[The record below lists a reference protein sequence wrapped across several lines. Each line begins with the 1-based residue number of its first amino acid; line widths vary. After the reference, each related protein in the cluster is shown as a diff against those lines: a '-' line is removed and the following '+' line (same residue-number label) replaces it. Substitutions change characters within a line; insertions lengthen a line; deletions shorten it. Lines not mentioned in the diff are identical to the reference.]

1 MTKRRQSR
9 ELAFKLLY
17 AMDLSGDDKSI
28 VKGRFKST
36 FNDLDKEVW
45 EYAIKLFDKASDN
58 INSLDSIISKLANN
72 WSIDRISKIDKNIL
86 RLGISEI
93 NIKEVDF
100 SIIINEFIEISKTF
114 GDKDSHRFINGILD
128 SYAKSI

>member
-36 FNDLDKEVW
+36 FNDVDKEVW

>member
-17 AMDLSGDDKSI
+17 AMDLSGDDKAI

-36 FNDLDKEVW
+36 FNDVDKEVW

>member
-36 FNDLDKEVW
+36 FNDVDKEVW

-100 SIIINEFIEISKTF
+100 GIIINEFIEISKTF